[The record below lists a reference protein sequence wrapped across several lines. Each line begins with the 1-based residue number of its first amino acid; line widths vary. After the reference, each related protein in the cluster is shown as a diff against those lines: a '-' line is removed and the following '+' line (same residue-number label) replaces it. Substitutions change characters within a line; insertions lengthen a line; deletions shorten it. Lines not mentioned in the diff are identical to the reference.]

1 MEQDDIIK
9 SWSLRK
15 HLNTMERSE
24 IKTNQEQLMAEA
36 MLGQHQPMVEGNFI
50 STSSNSSNH
59 NFLHDSGD
67 YLSSSDCPPITSRSG
82 H

>member
-36 MLGQHQPMVEGNFI
+36 MLGQHQPMVEGNYI

-59 NFLHDSGD
+59 NFLHDSGE
-67 YLSSSDCPPITSRSG
+67 YLSSSDCPITSRSG